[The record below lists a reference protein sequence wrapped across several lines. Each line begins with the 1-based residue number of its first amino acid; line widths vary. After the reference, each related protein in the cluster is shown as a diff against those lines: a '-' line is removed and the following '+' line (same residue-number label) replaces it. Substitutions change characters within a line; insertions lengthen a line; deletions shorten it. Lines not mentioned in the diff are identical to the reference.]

1 MSMIELGNN
10 TYNLNCS
17 AATPLL
23 YKQLYKEDFIRTN
36 QRIRE
41 LNQKQEKILKTLKAK
56 NEGAD
61 ENELK
66 RIAVSDPDY
75 MEVTIQLNEIVEPMV
90 QQLAYIMYLE
100 GTFKIDEIYQRL
112 DMKKY
117 IEFLLSVGPDEFKTK
132 GKLILNLY
140 NKNNNTSESNPKK
153 D

>member
-56 NEGAD
+56 NEGED
-61 ENELK
+61 EQWSFYDSFEH
-66 RIAVSDPDY
+66 
-75 MEVTIQLNEIVEPMV
+75 
-90 QQLAYIMYLE
+90 
-100 GTFKIDEIYQRL
+100 
-112 DMKKY
+112 
-117 IEFLLSVGPDEFKTK
+117 
-132 GKLILNLY
+132 
-140 NKNNNTSESNPKK
+140 
-153 D
+153 

>member
-36 QRIRE
+36 QRIRD

>member
-117 IEFLLSVGPDEFKTK
+117 VEFLLSVGPDEFKTK

>member
-1 MSMIELGNN
+1 MSIIELGNN